1 MEDEP
6 RYFIVT
12 ASMYAYESAT
22 GRGAYQLAPARVYA
36 ASQVAKSHVV
46 LDHPQRPGRPLYL
59 PLKSPWWWARV
70 RFAPNAPE
78 LLAMLA

>member
-12 ASMYAYESAT
+12 QAMYAYENAT
-22 GRGAYQLAPARVYA
+22 GRGAFQLAPARVYA
-36 ASQVAKSHVV
+36 ASQVGKTHVV
-46 LDHPQRPGRPLYL
+46 LDHPRRPGRPLYL

-70 RFAPNAPE
+70 AFAPEWAE
-78 LLAMLA
+78 VLRMLA